1 MATLLERLL
10 TPKGQST
17 AGFVLGE
24 DIDIAAHLRERY
36 GDFGDLLALYARH
49 SGAMVHKFH
58 HYLPIYERYFSP
70 FRGRPVKFL
79 EIGVSKGGS
88 LELWRRY
95 FGPDAVIFGIDIDPA
110 CAQFDGQAASV
121 RIGSQDDPEFLN
133 RVVDEMGGLDVVLD
147 DGSHQMDHL
156 RTSLLTLFP
165 RLSVN
170 GLYMVEDLQTAFW
183 RRFGGGYR
191 ARKNFFN
198 AVRQITDDMHHWYHD
213 QPVGLPQLKDVV
225 TGIHVHEAIVVIDK
239 GIVHRPTQSWVGEGS
254 PFNQGVIGGEKTNAK
269 DEAEDV

>member
-17 AGFVLGE
+17 AGFVIGQ

-36 GDFGDLLALYARH
+36 GDFGDLLALYAGH

-58 HYLPIYERYFSP
+58 HYLPIYERYFGP
-70 FRGRPVKFL
+70 YRGRPVKFL

-121 RIGSQDDPEFLN
+121 RIGSQADPAFLN

-170 GLYMVEDLQTAFW
+170 GVYMVEDLQTAFW

-198 AVRQITDDMHHWYHD
+198 TVREITDDMHRWYHD
-213 QPVGLPQLKDVV
+213 KPVGLPQLKDVV

-239 GIVHRPTQSWVGEGS
+239 GIVHRPTQSWVGDGS
-254 PFNQGVIGGEKTNAK
+254 PFNQGVIGGEKTKTK
-269 DEAEDV
+269 DGAEDV